1 MSRTRVFL
9 SVTPACTIPA
19 KVGERQRAKLA
30 ICNLQK
36 TPADDITDYRIFT
49 ETDTLMVKLMEKLDL
64 PIPPFV
70 LRRRLIV
77 KIETQEEGRHKVEVT
92 GADSDG
98 ALVTFLQPVRLEGS
112 RRVARAE
119 PYIIHIGDSIQP
131 GADLRFELEF
141 MGHYNE
147 PNLEL
152 VHSYREDEEVLYL
165 LEYDPRPDSGQP
177 KDRRLWS
184 AL

>member
-1 MSRTRVFL
+1 MLGSSLT
-9 SVTPACTIPA
+9 VTPACTIPT
-19 KVGERQRAKLA
+19 KFGERQVSKLA

-36 TPADDITDYRIFT
+36 TPVDDITDYRIFT
-49 ETDTLMVKLMEKLDL
+49 ETDTLITKLMEKLDL

-77 KIETQEEGRHKVEVT
+77 KIETQEDGRNKVEVT
-92 GADSDG
+92 DVDSDG
-98 ALVTFLQPVRLEGS
+98 TPVTFLQPVRLEAG

-119 PYIIHIGDSIQP
+119 PYIIHVRDAIHP
-131 GADLRFELEF
+131 GADLRFEPEF

-152 VHSYREDEEVLYL
+152 VHSYSENEEVLYL
-165 LEYDPRPDSGQP
+165 LEYDPLTGQWTTE
-177 KDRRLWS
+177 R
-184 AL
+184 